1 MAVNEPVARVVC
13 VEPETSKEVNVNLS
27 FISCTIISP
36 DQSVMS
42 RFCLHRVFARWM
54 VKVPRDRAKEVLLLD
69 PGKWVGGRDGSGGE
83 DGVVVAVEVDR
94 VGNGVAAVRV
104 HQEQLDHLGER
115 QTKWEFY
122 RK

>member
-1 MAVNEPVARVVC
+1 
-13 VEPETSKEVNVNLS
+13 
-27 FISCTIISP
+27 
-36 DQSVMS
+36 MS

-54 VKVPRDRAKEVLLLD
+54 VKVPRDRAEEVLLLD

-94 VGNGVAAVRV
+94 VGNGVAAVWI

-115 QTKWEFY
+115 QKKWEFY
-122 RK
+122 GK

>member
-1 MAVNEPVARVVC
+1 
-13 VEPETSKEVNVNLS
+13 
-27 FISCTIISP
+27 
-36 DQSVMS
+36 MS
-42 RFCLHRVFARWM
+42 RFCLHRIFARWM

-69 PGKWVGGRDGSGGE
+69 PGKGVGGRDGSGGE

-94 VGNGVAAVRV
+94 VGNGVAAVWI

-115 QTKWEFY
+115 QNKWEFY